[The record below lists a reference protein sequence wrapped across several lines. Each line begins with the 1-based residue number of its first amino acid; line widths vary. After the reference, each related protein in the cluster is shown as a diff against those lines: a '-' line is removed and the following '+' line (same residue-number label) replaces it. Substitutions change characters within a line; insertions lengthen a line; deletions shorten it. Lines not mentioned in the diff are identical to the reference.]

1 MNQKRLNRKN
11 RQYWQKREVEERKW
25 IEANIKT
32 DKDFDRLLQ
41 EHYDTLLDSINKDIS
56 EQYTRYAKREGY
68 TLAEARKKVAQEDV
82 KAFSNQA
89 KKLVAKARGIFK
101 KKDKVEYADFSDEV
115 NTRLRLYNATMR
127 INRLEM
133 LKAQIGLEMINTNM
147 DIYSAMTD
155 RLNDEYVGELKRQAG
170 ILSDASGLVKATETS
185 SIVMASTGNANFSER
200 LWANSDVFKAKLDQL
215 LTKQMVQ
222 GLNPRVIARDLK
234 PYLKEE
240 VNNARYVTERLARTE
255 SARVQ
260 TQAQLRS
267 FKKYDIKT
275 CKWHAE
281 PSACKVCLEIASRN
295 DGVYSID
302 DVPDLPVHPNCRCS
316 ISAWHDKTTSDD

>member
-1 MNQKRLNRKN
+1 MSQKQLNKKT
-11 RQYWQKREVEERKW
+11 RQYWQKREAEERKW
-25 IEANIKT
+25 IEDNIKN

-41 EHYDTLLDSINKDIS
+41 EHYDTLLDNINKDIS

-68 TLAEARKKVAQEDV
+68 TIAEARKKVAQEDV
-82 KAFSNQA
+82 QAFSNQA
-89 KKLVAKARGIFK
+89 KKLVAKARKILK
-101 KKDKVEYADFSDEV
+101 KKGKVEYADFSDEV

-133 LKAQIGLEMINTNM
+133 LKAQIGLEMIDTNM

-155 RLNDEYVGELKRQAG
+155 RLNDEYVDELKRQAG
-170 ILSDASGLVKATETS
+170 ILSDASGLVKAAETS
-185 SIVMASTGNANFSER
+185 SVVMASTGNATFSER

-234 PYLKEE
+234 PYLKDE

-267 FKKYDIKT
+267 FKKFNVKT

-281 PSACKVCLEIASRN
+281 PSACKVCREIASTN
-295 DGVYSID
+295 EGIYSTD
-302 DVPDLPVHPNCRCS
+302 DVPDLPAHPNCRCS
-316 ISAWHDKTTSDD
+316 ISAWHDRTTSDD

>member
-1 MNQKRLNRKN
+1 MNQKQLNKKN
-11 RQYWQKREVEERKW
+11 NRYWSKREAEERKW

-82 KAFSNQA
+82 QAFSNQA
-89 KKLVAKARGIFK
+89 KKLVAKARDIFK
-101 KKDKVEYADFSDEV
+101 KKGKVEYADFSDEV

-133 LKAQIGLEMINTNM
+133 LKAQIGLEMIDNNM
-147 DIYSAMTD
+147 DIYSSMTD
-155 RLNDEYVGELKRQAG
+155 RLNNEYVEELKRQAG
-170 ILSDASGLVKATETS
+170 ILSDSAGAVKAAEKS
-185 SIVMASTGNANFSER
+185 SIVMASTGNATLSER
-200 LWANSDVFKAKLDQL
+200 LWANSDVFKARLDQL

-234 PYLKEE
+234 PYLKDE

-267 FKKYDIKT
+267 FKKYHIRT

-281 PSACKVCLEIASRN
+281 PSACKVCLEIVSRN
-295 DGVYSID
+295 DGVYSVD

-316 ISAWHDKTTSDD
+316 ISAWHDKTNSDD

>member
-1 MNQKRLNRKN
+1 MNQKQLNKKN
-11 RQYWQKREVEERKW
+11 NRYWNKREDEERKW
-25 IEANIKT
+25 IEANIKN

-56 EQYTRYAKREGY
+56 EQYIRYAKREGY
-68 TLAEARKKVAQEDV
+68 TIAEARKKVSQEDI

-89 KKLVAKARGIFK
+89 KKQVAKARAIYK
-101 KKDKVEYADFSDEV
+101 KKGKAEYADFSDEV

-133 LKAQIGLEMINTNM
+133 LKAQIGLEMIDNNM

-155 RLNDEYVGELKRQAG
+155 RLNNDYVDELKRQAG
-170 ILSDASGLVKATETS
+170 ILSDASGSVKAAETS

-200 LWANSDVFKAKLDQL
+200 LWANSDVFKARLDQL

-234 PYLKEE
+234 PYLKAEA
-240 VNNARYVTERLARTE
+240 NNARYVTERLARTE

-260 TQAQLRS
+260 TQAQLGS
-267 FKKYDIKT
+267 FKEYNIRT
-275 CKWHAE
+275 CKWNAE
-281 PSACKVCLEIASRN
+281 PSACKVCLEIVSYN
-295 DGVYSID
+295 EGIYSVD

>member
-1 MNQKRLNRKN
+1 MNQKQLNKKN
-11 RQYWQKREVEERKW
+11 NRYWNKREAEERKW
-25 IEANIKT
+25 IEANIKN

-56 EQYTRYAKREGY
+56 EQYTHYAKREGY
-68 TLAEARKKVAQEDV
+68 TLAEARKKVTQEDV
-82 KAFSNQA
+82 QAFSNQA
-89 KKLVAKARGIFK
+89 KKLVAKAREIFK
-101 KKDKVEYADFSDEV
+101 KKGKVEYADFSDEV

-133 LKAQIGLEMINTNM
+133 LKAQIGLEMIDNNM
-147 DIYSAMTD
+147 DIYSSMTD
-155 RLNDEYVGELKRQAG
+155 RLNNEYVDELKRQAG
-170 ILSDASGLVKATETS
+170 ILSDASGLVKAVEAS

-234 PYLKEE
+234 PYLKDE

-281 PSACKVCLEIASRN
+281 PSACKVCREIAYS
-295 DGVYSID
+295 DEGVYSTD

-316 ISAWHDKTTSDD
+316 ISAWHDKTTSDN

>member
-1 MNQKRLNRKN
+1 MNQKQLNKKT
-11 RQYWQKREVEERKW
+11 RQYWQKREAEERKW
-25 IEANIKT
+25 IESNIKT
-32 DKDFDRLLQ
+32 DKDFDRFLQ
-41 EHYDTLLDSINKDIS
+41 EHYDTLLDGINKDIS

-89 KKLVAKARGIFK
+89 KKLVAKARDIFK
-101 KKDKVEYADFSDEV
+101 RKGKVEYADFSDEV

-133 LKAQIGLEMINTNM
+133 LKAQIGLEMIDTNM
-147 DIYSAMTD
+147 DIYSSMTD
-155 RLNDEYVGELKRQAG
+155 RLNNEYVEELKRQAG
-170 ILSDASGLVKATETS
+170 ILSDSAGAVKAAETS

-234 PYLKEE
+234 PYLKDE

-255 SARVQ
+255 SARVAA
-260 TQAQLRS
+260 TAQLKS
-267 FKKYDIKT
+267 FTKYEYKYV
-275 CKWHAE
+275 KWIAE
-281 PSACKVCLEIASRN
+281 PSACKICLEIASHN
-295 DGVYSID
+295 DGVYSVD

-316 ISAWHDKTTSDD
+316 ISAWHDKTNSDD